1 MQPRFCHFEV
11 FADGSRQAG
20 TATFCLKKRQEG
32 GDQVVGGLLEAC
44 LTQCLYSIVQNNEHM
59 FKIMNIFT
67 TPALEALIFLGR
79 NYRNSYYVRELATHL
94 SISTGS
100 ASSQL
105 RALREAGLLTSEQK
119 GRTLL
124 FRANISHPLVREVKI
139 FASLLELSP
148 VISERSNI
156 IVRMILFGSCATGE
170 DTADSDIDLYIET
183 TDREKANALLSRVG
197 SALSRKLSPI
207 VVTTEESAQLRAR
220 DRPLFER
227 IRSGRVLAGEM
238 L

>member
-1 MQPRFCHFEV
+1 
-11 FADGSRQAG
+11 
-20 TATFCLKKRQEG
+20 
-32 GDQVVGGLLEAC
+32 
-44 LTQCLYSIVQNNEHM
+44 M
-59 FKIMNIFT
+59 FKNMNIFG
-67 TPALEALIFLGR
+67 TPALEILTFLGR
-79 NYRNSYYVRELATHL
+79 HYRSSYYVRELAKIL
-94 SISTGS
+94 SISTGA
-100 ASSQL
+100 ASEQL
-105 RALREAGLLTSEQK
+105 RALEESGLVTSERK

-124 FRANISHPLVREVKI
+124 FRASISHPLVRETTI
-139 FASLLELSP
+139 FASLIELSP
-148 VISERSNI
+148 LITARGDA

-170 DTADSDIDLYIET
+170 DTAESDIDLYIET

-207 VVTTEESAQLRAR
+207 VVTTEEAAQLRAR

>member
-1 MQPRFCHFEV
+1 MPENKEPPFFRKAPGRGKPGWNYPDAPPPEY
-11 FADGSRQAG
+11 
-20 TATFCLKKRQEG
+20 
-32 GDQVVGGLLEAC
+32 
-44 LTQCLYSIVQNNEHM
+44 LYSIVQNNEHM

-79 NYRNSYYVRELATHL
+79 NYRNSYYVRELSAQL

-105 RALREAGLLTSEQK
+105 RALREAGLVTSEQK

-124 FRANISHPLVREVKI
+124 FRADLSHPLVREMKI
-139 FASLLELSP
+139 VASLYELSRLIP
-148 VISERSNI
+148 AGSS
-156 IVRMILFGSCATGE
+156 IVRLILFGSCATGE
-170 DTADSDIDLYIET
+170 DTAESDIDIYIET
-183 TDREKANALLSRVG
+183 TDRAKAQALLTRVEPG
-197 SALSRKLSPI
+197 ISRKISPI
-207 VVTTEESAQLRAR
+207 IVSPEEAAQLRAR

-227 IRSGRVLAGEM
+227 IRAGKILTGEP

>member
-1 MQPRFCHFEV
+1 
-11 FADGSRQAG
+11 
-20 TATFCLKKRQEG
+20 
-32 GDQVVGGLLEAC
+32 
-44 LTQCLYSIVQNNEHM
+44 M

-67 TPALEALIFLGR
+67 TPALEVLIFLGR
-79 NYRNSYYVRELATHL
+79 NYRNSYYVRELAAQL

-105 RALREAGLLTSEQK
+105 RALREADLVTSELK

-124 FRANISHPLVREVKI
+124 FRVTISNPLVREVKI

-148 VISERSNI
+148 LLAVRGDS

-170 DTADSDIDLYIET
+170 DAADSDIDLYIET
-183 TDREKANALLSRVG
+183 TDREKIRALLSG
-197 SALSRKLSPI
+197 FEPALPRKLSPI
-207 VVTTEESAQLRAR
+207 VVTVEEAAQLRAR

-227 IRSGRVLAGEM
+227 IRSGKVLAGEA

>member
-1 MQPRFCHFEV
+1 MKLWRDWWNCFIAQY
-11 FADGSRQAG
+11 
-20 TATFCLKKRQEG
+20 
-32 GDQVVGGLLEAC
+32 
-44 LTQCLYSIVQNNEHM
+44 LYTIVQNNEHM

-79 NYRNSYYVRELATHL
+79 NYRNSYYVRELANIL

-100 ASSQL
+100 ASIQL
-105 RALREAGLLTSEQK
+105 RALEESGLVTSEQK

-139 FASLLELSP
+139 FSSLLELSP
-148 VISERSNI
+148 LIAAGRDG

-170 DTADSDIDLYIET
+170 DTAESDIDLYLET
-183 TDREKANALLSRVG
+183 TDREKTRALLSRFEP
-197 SALSRKLSPI
+197 AISRKISPI
-207 VVTTEESAQLRAR
+207 IVTPEEAVQLRAR

-227 IRSGRVLAGEM
+227 IQAGKVLEGEM
-238 L
+238 P